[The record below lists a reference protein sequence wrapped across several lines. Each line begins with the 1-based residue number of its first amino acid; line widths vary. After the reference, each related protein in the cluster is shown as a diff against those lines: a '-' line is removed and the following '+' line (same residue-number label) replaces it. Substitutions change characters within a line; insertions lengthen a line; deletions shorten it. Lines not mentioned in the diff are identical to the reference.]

1 MHRVDHDGL
10 ELRDVLCLWLPVL
23 VPGYYKHV
31 PPCPASVILLLWLL
45 WTSGSKQSSSVLP
58 TLFFSSANCWNS
70 PTLIWAWTTSLRS
83 LWLCWI
89 CLPSSGWIW
98 EATAFNNSLTV
109 WKGNFMLY
117 GFLYATNNSKAPM
130 KNKKQQTEQL
140 GAHDDYKRPNWVK
153 T

>member
-10 ELRDVLCLWLPVL
+10 ELRDVLCLWLRCWCQDIISMCH
-23 VPGYYKHV
+23 HV
-31 PPCPASVILLLWLL
+31 QLPLSFCFDYCELLGLN
-45 WTSGSKQSSSVLP
+45 KAQVLP

-70 PTLIWAWTTSLRS
+70 PTLIWVWTTSLRS
-83 LWLCWI
+83 LWLCWT

-117 GFLYATNNSKAPM
+117 GFLYASNNSKAPM

-140 GAHDDYKRPNWVK
+140 GAHNDYKRPNWVK